1 MKKFVA
7 VLLAAVLCLS
17 FAACGGDK
25 ATDKTVDAAAM
36 FQALLTD
43 VTYTDNAT
51 ELDSSMAGVLLGGE
65 LPEGTEAYLAAND
78 SAYLRCAVFA
88 CKDKDAAA
96 AVKKLI
102 QTYIDDSIDAKY
114 KYNVDEVALLQNA
127 KIHSMGNYVAVA
139 VTSDTDNVNKVID
152 QYFA

>member
-65 LPEGTEAYLAAND
+65 LPDGTEAYLAAND

-96 AVKKLI
+96 AVRSSFRPTLM
-102 QTYIDDSIDAKY
+102 T
-114 KYNVDEVALLQNA
+114 ALTPSTMWMKWRCCRMPRSTA
-127 KIHSMGNYVAVA
+127 WATM
-139 VTSDTDNVNKVID
+139 
-152 QYFA
+152 

>member
-7 VLLAAVLCLS
+7 VLLAAMLCLS
-17 FAACGGDK
+17 FAACGGEK

-36 FQALLTD
+36 FKALLND

-51 ELDSSMAGVLLGGE
+51 ELDGSMAGVLLGDE

-96 AVKKLI
+96 AVKALI
-102 QTYIDDSIDAKY
+102 QSYIDESIDAKY
-114 KYNVDEVALLQNA
+114 NVDVPW
-127 KIHSMGNYVAVA
+127 KSH
-139 VTSDTDNVNKVID
+139 
-152 QYFA
+152 

>member
-1 MKKFVA
+1 MNKFVA

-88 CKDKDAAA
+88 CKDKDA
-96 AVKKLI
+96 
-102 QTYIDDSIDAKY
+102 
-114 KYNVDEVALLQNA
+114 
-127 KIHSMGNYVAVA
+127 HS
-139 VTSDTDNVNKVID
+139 DLH
-152 QYFA
+152 

>member
-1 MKKFVA
+1 MKNKKTRRLA
-7 VLLAAVLCLS
+7 VGGLMAALIAALTAYVRISIPGGYLNPGDAAV
-17 FAACGGDK
+17 A
-25 ATDKTVDAAAM
+25 
-36 FQALLTD
+36 
-43 VTYTDNAT
+43 
-51 ELDSSMAGVLLGGE
+51 MAGVLLGGE

-114 KYNVDEVALLQNA
+114 NVDEVALLQNA

>member
-51 ELDSSMAGVLLGGE
+51 ELDSSTPAMLL
-65 LPEGTEAYLAAND
+65 
-78 SAYLRCAVFA
+78 S
-88 CKDKDAAA
+88 
-96 AVKKLI
+96 
-102 QTYIDDSIDAKY
+102 SS
-114 KYNVDEVALLQNA
+114 VALSGALDGEGPMHCWRQWPVRADGLLRKYHLPN
-127 KIHSMGNYVAVA
+127 GR
-139 VTSDTDNVNKVID
+139 
-152 QYFA
+152 

>member
-25 ATDKTVDAAAM
+25 ATDKTVDAALPM

-65 LPEGTEAYLAAND
+65 PA
-78 SAYLRCAVFA
+78 
-88 CKDKDAAA
+88 
-96 AVKKLI
+96 
-102 QTYIDDSIDAKY
+102 
-114 KYNVDEVALLQNA
+114 
-127 KIHSMGNYVAVA
+127 
-139 VTSDTDNVNKVID
+139 
-152 QYFA
+152 

>member
-7 VLLAAVLCLS
+7 VLLAAMLCLS

-36 FQALLTD
+36 FKALLTD

-65 LPEGTEAYLAAND
+65 LPDGTEAYLAAND
-78 SAYLRCAVFA
+78 SAYLRCAA
-88 CKDKDAAA
+88 RIRM
-96 AVKKLI
+96 LP
-102 QTYIDDSIDAKY
+102 
-114 KYNVDEVALLQNA
+114 LR
-127 KIHSMGNYVAVA
+127 
-139 VTSDTDNVNKVID
+139 
-152 QYFA
+152 